1 MTEEILELD
10 DEMPFGKYK
19 DWTIRNILADD
30 ADYLRWFTANV
41 NDVTFDSV
49 IEDALE
55 NENLRLELVK
65 YDAFN
70 LTRY

>member
-30 ADYLRWFTANV
+30 ADYLRWFMANV
-41 NDVTFDSV
+41 TDVTLDSV
-49 IEDALE
+49 IEDALV